1 MNKQELIQKLQD
13 IEWQDFEVKEAKA
26 EIPKNVWETVSA
38 FSNTSG
44 GWIIFGVSKRGKEYE
59 ILGVENPEKIEQDFL
74 SILRG
79 EKFNKKLSA
88 KSKKYKFDKKTVLGF
103 NIPSVNSKD
112 KPIYYNS
119 LSNTFIRTGS
129 GDQRATKE
137 EIDAMYRNSSFDK
150 KDEQLTS
157 FSCEDLDQDAL
168 NRYRTYLRIIEPE
181 HRYNTVPV
189 KKMLELMQVVVKG
202 KVTVGGVLVFGT
214 SEAVNQVISDFRIEY
229 LEVSGTSFAD
239 ASDRYEYR
247 MPIQQNLYEY
257 YSSLS
262 DKLLKHVNIP
272 FKLKNFSRDE
282 NPPQIIAIREALVN
296 LLMHTD
302 YFSNA
307 KPRIRVLSDRIEF
320 FNPGS
325 LPKDIKFILK
335 EEFSMPRN
343 NVIARIFRTIKL
355 SENIGSGFYKMF
367 SGWMSYYAKKPVVE
381 GDFDYYKI
389 TFYLERKKSVVGE
402 KVGVKVGEK
411 ATESVPKKAED
422 VVQTWSKRGVNVG
435 ETEERILQ
443 QIILNPRVR
452 LALISRTLN
461 LPRRTIEDAI
471 ARLKSKGVI
480 KRIGPDKG
488 GHWEVK

>member
-13 IEWQDFEVKEAKA
+13 IEWQDFEVKEARA

-59 ILGVENPEKIEQDFL
+59 ILGVDNPEKIEQDFL

-79 EKFNKKLSA
+79 EKFNRKITA
-88 KSKKYKFDKKTVLGF
+88 KPKKYTFAQKTVLGF
-103 NIPSVNSKD
+103 HIPSVYSKD
-112 KPIYYNS
+112 KPVYYNS
-119 LSNTFIRTGS
+119 PSNTFIRTGS

-157 FSCEDLDQDAL
+157 FSCDDLDQDTL
-168 NRYRTYLRIIEPE
+168 DRYRTYLKTVEPT
-181 HRYNTVPV
+181 HRYNNVSA

-202 KVTVGGVLVFGT
+202 KVTVGGVLAFGT
-214 SEAVNQVISDFRIEY
+214 SKAVNQVISDFRIEY

-247 MPIQQNLYEY
+247 MPIQKNLYEY
-257 YSSLS
+257 YFSLL
-262 DKLLKHVNIP
+262 DKLLKHINIP
-272 FKLKNFSRDE
+272 FRLKNFSRDE

-389 TFYLERKKSVVGE
+389 IFYLERKMLEGGENVPEKSQKSTRKVPE
-402 KVGVKVGEK
+402 KYQKIINIIKENPQISRK
-411 ATESVPKKAED
+411 ELALKL
-422 VVQTWSKRGVNVG
+422 G
-435 ETEERILQ
+435 ETEETVQSRLRKLVKESFIY
-443 QIILNPRVR
+443 RV
-452 LALISRTLN
+452 
-461 LPRRTIEDAI
+461 
-471 ARLKSKGVI
+471 
-480 KRIGPDKG
+480 GPDKG
-488 GHWEVK
+488 GHWEIK